1 MSMIQN
7 DSSHK
12 LLLVEDNQAL
22 NAVLSEFLSSAGH
35 EVLSYESAEAI
46 PKSAQ
51 FDIAILDLNL
61 PGEDGLSLARRLK
74 ADNPL
79 VGIILLT
86 IRSALDD
93 KLKGYEVGADVFLSK
108 PIDPSEL
115 LAVLNSLSRRL
126 TTDQGES
133 GEKQSPTLTNKEV
146 ELLKC
151 IADGMS
157 YQDSAQTLGV
167 SLSTVQTHIRSLY
180 LKLGAHSKIEAL
192 KKAREMNLH

>member
-1 MSMIQN
+1 MIQN